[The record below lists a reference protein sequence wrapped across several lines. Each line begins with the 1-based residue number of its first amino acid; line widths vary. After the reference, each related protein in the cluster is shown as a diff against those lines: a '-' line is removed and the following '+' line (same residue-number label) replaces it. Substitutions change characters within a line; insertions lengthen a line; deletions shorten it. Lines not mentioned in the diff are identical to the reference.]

1 MESKEP
7 IDLDL
12 SQYLVAVK
20 RRWIPAVSI
29 FATTVGLALI
39 AASLIKP
46 SYQAEGRLLFK
57 NPAFKVIGSNLA
69 PSSTDGG
76 ESGDLKPLVNNQNPI
91 STQMEVITSRP
102 LLQKLIQQ
110 LRLTN
115 GQGSPIAVTDLQNE
129 KGKKPLKVLDLQS
142 VLVVKIV
149 GGSDVLQITYKDRNP
164 QQAAKVVNT
173 LMNLYL
179 ENDVQTNSSEA
190 EAARQ
195 FMDKQLP
202 ATQRA
207 VNEAEVALRNFKQ
220 QNNVVDLGE
229 EGKSAVGIIG
239 NLETTINAT
248 QAQLDEATAQAQ
260 ELKKKVNLNSQEA
273 ITVSAI
279 SQSPAIQGIL
289 TQQQDTERQLATES
303 SRFSDSNPIIISLKE
318 KQATLKTLLEQQIR
332 NTVGS
337 KAKVP
342 QGLLR
347 IGDLKQNMIKDSLQL
362 ELQRDGL
369 SKKLASLQNSR
380 AAYEKRVNVMPQLV
394 QTQRQLERQLEVSQ
408 ATHQSLLKKVQEL
421 QLVKTKNTS
430 TARIISHAA
439 IPEKPDNTIS
449 KIVGSLGVL
458 LGALLGTGAI
468 AYLEIKDKSLKTIK
482 EIDKIFGYT
491 LLGAIPAAKNKQKL
505 STGKTPV
512 LTTLEVSVRDTPQS
526 VTSEMSRSIQA
537 NLRFLGAEQPI
548 KIIAVTSSIANE
560 GKSKVA
566 ANLAAAIASLGQ
578 KVLLIDAD
586 MRVPYQHQFWKLP
599 LKKGLSEL
607 LVGKSKFSQN
617 YWTVMDNL
625 DVVTAGSRPPNPLSC
640 LESKKMKSLIQEV
653 SALYD
658 FVIIDTPPVL
668 VAAETLSIEKITDG
682 ILLVSRPGVIDGASA
697 LAAQEKLKIA
707 KANVLGLIVNGVIQQ
722 NETED
727 HFAAANDYFTDSHDS
742 EAPWTDYMTQLGTSI
757 ASQSQNETKFTNTK
771 TAITILGK
779 SGDPNK

>member
-7 IDLDL
+7 IDVDL
-12 SQYLVAVK
+12 SQYLFAVK

-39 AASLIKP
+39 AASLLKP

-69 PSSTDGG
+69 PSVTDGG

-102 LLQKLIQQ
+102 LLQKLIQE

-115 GQGSPIAVTDLQNE
+115 GEGAPIAVTDLQNE

-173 LMNLYL
+173 LMKLYL
-179 ENDVQTNSSEA
+179 ENDVQTNSREA

-202 ATQRA
+202 TTQRA

-220 QNNVVDLGE
+220 QNNVVDLSE

-239 NLETTINAT
+239 NLDTTINT
-248 QAQLDEATAQAQ
+248 TRAQLDEATTQAK

-332 NTVGS
+332 STVGS
-337 KAKVP
+337 NEKIP

-369 SKKLASLQNSR
+369 VKKLASLQNSR

-408 ATHQSLLKKVQEL
+408 STYQSLLKKVQEL
-421 QLVKTKNTS
+421 QLVKSKNTS
-430 TARIISHAA
+430 TARIISNAA
-439 IPEKPDNTIS
+439 VPEKADYTLS
-449 KIVGSLGVL
+449 KIVGGLGVL
-458 LGALLGTGAI
+458 LGALISTGAI
-468 AYLEIKDKSLKTIK
+468 AYLEIKDKSLKTVK

-491 LLGAIPAAKNKQKL
+491 LLGAIPAASKNK
-505 STGKTPV
+505 KTISKDR
-512 LTTLEVSVRDTPQS
+512 LLASTTLEVAVRDTPQS

-537 NLRFLGAEQPI
+537 NLRFLESDNPL
-548 KIIAVTSSIANE
+548 KIITVTSSIANE

-586 MRVPYQHQFWKLP
+586 MRIPYQHQFWKLP
-599 LKKGLSEL
+599 LKKGLSDL

-625 DVVTAGSRPPNPLSC
+625 DVLTAGSRPQNPLSC
-640 LESKKMKSLIQEV
+640 LESQKMKSLIQEV
-653 SALYD
+653 SELYD

-668 VAAETLSIEKITDG
+668 VAAETLSIAKITDG
-682 ILLVSRPGVIDGASA
+682 ILLVSRPGVIDGNSA
-697 LAAQEKLKIA
+697 LAAQEKLKMA
-707 KANVLGLIVNGVIQQ
+707 KANVLGLIVNGVIEK

-727 HFAAANDYFTDSHDS
+727 HFAAANDYFTDSQDP

-757 ASQSQNETKFTNTK
+757 ASQSQTETQFTTQ